1 MYQPEISYLHTNTE
15 AKPIVDDL
23 TSSGALNTLDVVVQY
38 VSDSSAINF
47 YEENDDDGL
56 LDDPEDGKLSE
67 ELEAIIYG
75 TRGSG
80 DGSASEDHYF
90 ALEEDEPAYGQ
101 PDFLAV
107 DRYFASLFDEEE
119 EISYLSPLASLYK
132 PIEYDSALYVF
143 SPTDEGGD
151 GGEGADFAGVE
162 VELAEEP
169 ERGKKVTEAAG
180 SLGSLNSLS
189 ELDLEGRLRA

>member
-1 MYQPEISYLHTNTE
+1 MYQLEMLYLHTNTE
-15 AKPIVDDL
+15 AKPIVDVL
-23 TSSGALNTLDVVVQY
+23 TSSGTSNTLDVVAQY
-38 VSDSSAINF
+38 APDSLAINF
-47 YEENDDDGL
+47 YEENDDDDL
-56 LDDPEDGKLSE
+56 LDDQEDGKLSE

-119 EISYLSPLASLYK
+119 EMFYLSPLASLYK
-132 PIEYDSALYVF
+132 PVKYESALYVL
-143 SPTDEGGD
+143 SLTGEEVEENGEETYLA
-151 GGEGADFAGVE
+151 GGEV
-162 VELAEEP
+162 AEESTP
-169 ERGKKVTEAAG
+169 AEESIGNIELHP
-180 SLGSLNSLS
+180 S
-189 ELDLEGRLRA
+189 LDLEERVNA